1 MIKYCAKRLVVA
13 AATVLLIATIT
24 FLLMNAVP
32 GSPFLSERGQSP
44 QVIAKLE
51 AKYGMDKPLIIQL
64 KNYLVSFVQGDM
76 GVSIK
81 MQKNR
86 EVSGIIAEKFPVS
99 VRVGVIALI
108 WAVIVGIP
116 LGCLAAYNRGK
127 WIDSLLRIVT
137 TAGVAVPGFVIATV
151 LLVIF
156 GVVLKVL
163 PTTGLDSWQNYIM
176 PCFSLGFY
184 SCEQTII
191 NSTLMKTKFDWYWFT
206 VSGF

>member
-1 MIKYCAKRLVVA
+1 MIKYCVKRLVVA
-13 AATVLLIATIT
+13 VATILLIATIT

-51 AKYGMDKPLIIQL
+51 AKYGMDKPLIVQL

-99 VRVGVIALI
+99 VKVGVIALV
-108 WAVIVGIP
+108 WAVLVGIP

-127 WIDSLLRIVT
+127 WIDSLLRIIT
-137 TAGVAVPGFVIATV
+137 TAGNCYCFTGHLWCGISGASDYRAGWLEKLYYAMF
-151 LLVIF
+151 F
-156 GVVLKVL
+156 
-163 PTTGLDSWQNYIM
+163 TGLLSNV
-176 PCFSLGFY
+176 LY
-184 SCEQTII
+184 SQADAFQYAGCH
-191 NSTLMKTKFDWYWFT
+191 
-206 VSGF
+206 

>member
-137 TAGVAVPGFVIATV
+137 TAA
-151 LLVIF
+151 
-156 GVVLKVL
+156 
-163 PTTGLDSWQNYIM
+163 
-176 PCFSLGFY
+176 
-184 SCEQTII
+184 
-191 NSTLMKTKFDWYWFT
+191 
-206 VSGF
+206 

>member
-1 MIKYCAKRLVVA
+1 
-13 AATVLLIATIT
+13 
-24 FLLMNAVP
+24 
-32 GSPFLSERGQSP
+32 
-44 QVIAKLE
+44 
-51 AKYGMDKPLIIQL
+51 MDKPLIIQL

-127 WIDSLLRIVT
+127 WIDSL
-137 TAGVAVPGFVIATV
+137 
-151 LLVIF
+151 
-156 GVVLKVL
+156 
-163 PTTGLDSWQNYIM
+163 
-176 PCFSLGFY
+176 
-184 SCEQTII
+184 
-191 NSTLMKTKFDWYWFT
+191 
-206 VSGF
+206 

>member
-1 MIKYCAKRLVVA
+1 
-13 AATVLLIATIT
+13 
-24 FLLMNAVP
+24 MNAVP

-116 LGCLAAYNRGK
+116 LGCLAAYNRG
-127 WIDSLLRIVT
+127 
-137 TAGVAVPGFVIATV
+137 GP
-151 LLVIF
+151 
-156 GVVLKVL
+156 L
-163 PTTGLDSWQNYIM
+163 PA
-176 PCFSLGFY
+176 
-184 SCEQTII
+184 
-191 NSTLMKTKFDWYWFT
+191 
-206 VSGF
+206 